1 MNEFSQAIRGGD
13 YEGGGAASRRVKEL
27 LKKVGA
33 DPAVVRRA
41 MIAAYEAEMNVV
53 IHSHGGELRA
63 RLDAERL
70 VVEVVDTGPGIPDLE
85 QAMRPGF
92 STAPAA
98 ARELGFGAGLG
109 LPNIKKNSDEFE
121 VQSAAGTGTRVRFVI
136 ALKPAALYGSGRRSL
151 EIRGEQC
158 KQSLRCLS
166 ACPTQAVRVFRGRPE
181 VLDYLCIDCTAC
193 IAACPTGTLTLGG
206 PPLPSPPPEHAV
218 LAVPAEALVQYGPGV
233 TAEQAMAELSS
244 LGFGEILVTAPWEA
258 ALRQEVRE
266 EAQRDNQPLPVISPA
281 CPAVVALIET
291 RFASLVPHLAP
302 LASAAEAIAATF
314 AGRPLYVVVSC
325 PSQRTALME
334 AGTTPAPQTVLPSAL
349 RDILQP
355 RLRRNHPTTRLGHTP
370 PHPPPDLLRVT
381 GLRHVLAV
389 LEAIEN
395 GLAEGIRVV
404 EPWACD
410 EGCFGSPLLGEDP
423 FLTQSRYDA
432 SATLRVSS
440 NAAPVATPRRQPFKP
455 RPGLRLDPDMA
466 RAIQK
471 LSRIDRLRRTLP
483 GSDCGMCGAP
493 TCASLAEDIVLG
505 RASAEACVRQE
516 RSGASGVDQEKKT

>member
-13 YEGGGAASRRVKEL
+13 YEGGGAASRRIKEL

-70 VVEVVDTGPGIPDLE
+70 EVEVVDTGPGIPDLE

-151 EIRGEQC
+151 EVRGERC
-158 KQSLRCLS
+158 KQSLRCLA

-193 IAACPTGTLTLGG
+193 IAACPTGTLTLSG
-206 PPLPSPPPEHAV
+206 PPLPSPPPENSV

-233 TAEQAMAELSS
+233 TAAEVMSELSA
-244 LGFGEILVTAPWEA
+244 LGFAEILVTAPWEA
-258 ALRQEVRE
+258 ALRQGVRE
-266 EAQRDNQPLPVISPA
+266 RAQRDDQPLPVISPA

-291 RFASLVPHLAP
+291 RFASLVSHLAP
-302 LASAAEAIAATF
+302 LASAGEAIAATCG
-314 AGRPLYVVVSC
+314 GRPLWMVVSC
-325 PSQRTALME
+325 PSQRTALLE
-334 AGTTPAPQTVLPSAL
+334 SETTPPPQTVLPSTL
-349 RDILQP
+349 RDVLQP
-355 RLRRNHPTTRLGHTP
+355 RLRRDRAVARLPHAAPPT
-370 PHPPPDLLRVT
+370 PPDLLRVT

-395 GLAEGIRVV
+395 GLAESVRVV

-423 FLTQSRYDA
+423 FLTQLRYDA
-432 SATLRVSS
+432 SAVPPVS
-440 NAAPVATPRRQPFKP
+440 ADAPPVTVPRRQPFKP

-466 RAIQK
+466 KAIQK

-505 RASAEACVRQE
+505 RASPEACVRQG
-516 RSGASGVDQEKKT
+516 RTGASGSNQEKQT